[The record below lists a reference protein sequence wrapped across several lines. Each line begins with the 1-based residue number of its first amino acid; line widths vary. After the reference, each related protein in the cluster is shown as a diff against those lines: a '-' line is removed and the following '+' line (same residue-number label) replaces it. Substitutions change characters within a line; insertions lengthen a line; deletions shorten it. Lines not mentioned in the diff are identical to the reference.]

1 MNIYE
6 IVKPYTMTNKER
18 VSSLIEKVNHI
29 NFYNIEGNMVEC
41 GVWKC
46 GMLGVMSIANR
57 TSGIQR
63 GIFGFDSFQGLP
75 KSNIDIDGKES
86 NGWEGKLAVSMTEA
100 ETNLLKMGCTDVQ
113 LFKGFFENSIPE
125 KKSNLGKIAILRL
138 DGDWYSSTMTC
149 LNELYDLIMPGG
161 FIIIDDYG
169 HWQGCKTA
177 VDKFRKNR
185 NISGELFQTDYT
197 EFWWVK

>member
-1 MNIYE
+1 MVDPKDIETTLNVAKVLMADEKMKKKLIDRANAIKTANDLGMTTPKENEE
-6 IVKPYTMTNKER
+6 IDFTQTSNEKETN
-18 VSSLIEKVNHI
+18 
-29 NFYNIEGNMVEC
+29 
-41 GVWKC
+41 
-46 GMLGVMSIANR
+46 
-57 TSGIQR
+57 
-63 GIFGFDSFQGLP
+63 
-75 KSNIDIDGKES
+75 
-86 NGWEGKLAVSMTEA
+86 MTEA